1 MAHPGSWHISR
12 KVVFPIDNKQ
22 VINQRQL
29 SWLASSIVTSGG
41 ILTLQNELIRINQMD
56 AWFSYLIS
64 ILYVFLIAGFF
75 GYMVKLYPDKNIFEM
90 SKEILGPW
98 VGTIINLLIL
108 FHFWQIVVRDIS
120 SVSRFSSTLLLHTTP
135 LEILILLTCVLLI
148 YFGKTSVEVIARV
161 NDLFYPL
168 FVVTMMIMPLLLSNE
183 FYLRLT
189 TPLLTMPLQNWTAS
203 SILTLGSA
211 GDIFILGAFLH
222 MLSNAN
228 HVRSAIRHGSLLG
241 FFLLTLILFV
251 IIAVLGPKMPAS
263 FSYPTYNLVQTI
275 HVTDFLDRLDLV
287 MLMIW
292 YPTVTCKIIT
302 IYLALLLGISSLFNE
317 RNYPMINKPIAL
329 LLALSTCLSFKSTT
343 ELLSFSNFSS
353 PVIVLAYQP
362 FIMVLLVVFGYRKK
376 QKYTNNFPNSDGG
389 THVKKDPKQN
399 SGKLSQRMTYTQ
411 WLWGGNLILVICVA
425 FVLIGLMLGEKS
437 AMIGTIC
444 AVGFGSCLL
453 LANLTTYMEL
463 TKLKQAENSN

>member
-1 MAHPGSWHISR
+1 M
-12 KVVFPIDNKQ
+12 DTNQ
-22 VINQRQL
+22 VINERQL

-75 GYMVKLYPDKNIFEM
+75 SFMTKLYPSKNIFEI
-90 SKEILGPW
+90 SKCILGRW
-98 VGTIINLLIL
+98 GGTCVNLLIL

-120 SVSRFSSTLLLHTTP
+120 SVSRFSSTLLLQVTP
-135 LEILILLTCVLLI
+135 LEILILLNCLLLI

-168 FVVTMMIMPLLLSNE
+168 FVVTTIIMPLLLSNE
-183 FYLRLT
+183 FFLRLT
-189 TPLLTMPLQNWTAS
+189 TPVLTMPIQNLTAS
-203 SILTLGSA
+203 SILTIGSA

-222 MLSNAN
+222 MLSNSN

-241 FFLLTLILFV
+241 FFLLTLLLFV
-251 IIAVLGPKMPAS
+251 IIAVLGPKMPAN
-263 FSYPTYNLVQTI
+263 FSYPSYNLVQTI

-292 YPTVTCKIIT
+292 YPTVASKIIA
-302 IYLALLLGISSLFNE
+302 IYMALLIGISSLFNE

-329 LLALSTCLSFKSTT
+329 LIALSTCLSFKSTT
-343 ELLSFSNFSS
+343 ELLAFSNFSS

-362 FIMVLLVVFGYRKK
+362 FIMILLVAFGYRKQ
-376 QKYTNNFPNSDGG
+376 QKDPTAFPDSSGG
-389 THVKKDPKQN
+389 TQVKKDPKQN
-399 SGKLSQRMTYTQ
+399 SGKLSQRLTYTQ
-411 WLWGGNLILVICVA
+411 WLWGGNFALAICVA
-425 FVLIGLMLGEKS
+425 FVLLGLMLGEKS
-437 AMIGTIC
+437 AMIGMIC
-444 AVGFGSCLL
+444 AVGFGTCLL
-453 LANLTTYMEL
+453 LANLFTYMEL
-463 TKLKQAENSN
+463 TKLKQADSSN

>member
-1 MAHPGSWHISR
+1 MAHQSSWHLNR
-12 KVVFPIDNKQ
+12 KVVFLINSKQ

-56 AWFSYLIS
+56 AWFSYLLS

-75 GYMVKLYPDKNIFEM
+75 GYMAKLYPQKNIFEI
-90 SKEILGPW
+90 SKEILGQW
-98 VGTIINLLIL
+98 MGTCVNLLIL

-120 SVSRFSSTLLLHTTP
+120 SESRFSSTLLLHTTP
-135 LEILILLTCVLLI
+135 LEILILLNCLLLM

-168 FVVTMMIMPLLLSNE
+168 FVTTITIMPLLLSNE
-183 FYLRLT
+183 FLLRLT
-189 TPLLTMPLQNWTAS
+189 TPFLTIPIQHWTAS

-211 GDIFILGAFLH
+211 GDVFILGAFLH
-222 MLSNAN
+222 MLSNSN

-241 FFLLTLILFV
+241 FFILTLVLFV
-251 IIAVLGPKMPAS
+251 IIAVLGPKMPAN
-263 FSYPTYNLVQTI
+263 FTYPSYNLVQTI

-287 MLMIW
+287 MLMVW
-292 YPTVTCKIIT
+292 YPTVTCKIIA
-302 IYLALLLGISSLFNE
+302 IYLALLIGISSIFNE

-329 LLALSTCLSFKSTT
+329 MLSLTTCLSFKSTS

-362 FIMVLLVVFGYRKK
+362 FIMVLLFVMGIRKK
-376 QKYTNNFPNSDGG
+376 RSDPNAFPASSGG
-389 THVKKDPKQN
+389 THVKKEPKQN
-399 SGKLSQRMTYTQ
+399 SGKLSQRLTYTQ
-411 WLWGGNLILVICVA
+411 WLRGGNLVLAICVA
-425 FVLIGLMLGEKS
+425 FVLIGLMFGQKS
-437 AMIGTIC
+437 TMIGEIC
-444 AVGFGSCLL
+444 AIGFGSCLL
-453 LANLTTYMEL
+453 LTTLTTYMEL
-463 TKLKQAENSN
+463 TKLKQAESSN

>member
-1 MAHPGSWHISR
+1 
-12 KVVFPIDNKQ
+12 VVILIDSKQ

-56 AWFSYLIS
+56 AWFSYLLS
-64 ILYVFLIAGFF
+64 ILYVFLVAGFF
-75 GYMVKLYPDKNIFEM
+75 GYMAKLYPHKNIFEM
-90 SKEILGPW
+90 SKEILGRW
-98 VGTIINLLIL
+98 LGTFVNLLIL

-120 SVSRFSSTLLLHTTP
+120 SVSRFSSTLLLHITP
-135 LEILILLTCVLLI
+135 LEILILLNCLLLM

-168 FVVTMMIMPLLLSNE
+168 FVATTMIMPLLLSNE

-189 TPLLTMPLQNWTAS
+189 TPFLTMPLQHWTAS

-211 GDIFILGAFLH
+211 GDVFILGAFIH

-241 FFLLTLILFV
+241 FFILTLVLFV

-263 FSYPTYNLVQTI
+263 FSYPSYNLVQTI
-275 HVTDFLDRLDLV
+275 HVTDFLDRLDLII
-287 MLMIW
+287 LMVW
-292 YPTVTCKIIT
+292 FPTVACKTIA
-302 IYLALLLGISSLFNE
+302 IYLALLLGISSIFND

-343 ELLSFSNFSS
+343 ELFSFSNFSS

-362 FIMVLLVVFGYRKK
+362 FIMVLLLVVGIRKK
-376 QKYTNNFPNSDGG
+376 RKYSNALPASSGG
-389 THVKKDPKQN
+389 THVKKDPKQS
-399 SGKLSQRMTYTQ
+399 SGKLSQRLSYTQ
-411 WLWGGNLILVICVA
+411 WLWGGNLVLAICVS
-425 FVLIGLMLGEKS
+425 FVLIGLMFGEKS
-437 AMIGTIC
+437 TMIGSIC
-444 AVGFGSCLL
+444 AIGFGSCLL
-453 LANLTTYMEL
+453 LSVLTTYMEL
-463 TKLKQAENSN
+463 TKLKQAESSN